1 MNTESAK
8 QDETAIE
15 AIIQNQSDTVYK
27 LAYSYTKNKYDADD
41 IYQEVFLRFFKR
53 KPEFQN
59 EEHTKAWFIRTTIN
73 CCKSLYFSNWFKRT
87 VVMEEI
93 QNDTADILKEEDS
106 LFQAVMELPGK
117 YREVIHL
124 FYYEEYSVKEIARI
138 LKRSESS
145 VTTQL
150 NRGRSML
157 KKMIGGCYYET

>member
-1 MNTESAK
+1 MNTESSK
-8 QDETAIE
+8 SEE
-15 AIIQNQSDTVYK
+15 ESMEKIIQSQSDTVYK
-27 LAYSYTKNKYDADD
+27 LAYTYTKNKYDADD

-59 EEHTKAWFIRTTIN
+59 EEHTKAWFIRATIN
-73 CCKSLYFSNWFKRT
+73 CCKSLYLSNWFKRT

-93 QNDTADILKEEDS
+93 QKESDGLPREDS

-157 KKMIGGCYYET
+157 KKMIGGI

>member
-1 MNTESAK
+1 MNTEPAK
-8 QDETAIE
+8 QEEAAIE
-15 AIIQNQSDTVYK
+15 ATIQNQSDTVYK
-27 LAYSYTKNKYDADD
+27 LAYTYTKNKYDADD
-41 IYQEVFLRFFKR
+41 IYQEVFLRFFKK

-73 CCKSLYFSNWFKRT
+73 CCKSLYLSNWFKKT

-93 QNDTADILKEEDS
+93 QNDITDVFQEDS
-106 LFQAVMELPGK
+106 LFQAVMELPEK

-124 FYYEEYSVKEIARI
+124 FYYEEYSVKEIAGI

-150 NRGRSML
+150 NRGRSRL
-157 KKMIGGCYYET
+157 RKMIGGCYYET

>member
-8 QDETAIE
+8 REETALEIT
-15 AIIQNQSDTVYK
+15 IQNQSDTVYK
-27 LAYSYTKNKYDADD
+27 LAYTYTKNKYDADD
-41 IYQEVFLRFFKR
+41 IYQEVFLRFFNR

-73 CCKSLYFSNWFKRT
+73 CCKSLYLSSWFKRT

-93 QNDTADILKEEDS
+93 QNDSADIFQEDS
-106 LFQAVMELPGK
+106 LFQAVMELPKK

-124 FYYEEYSVKEIARI
+124 FYYEEYSVKEIAGI

>member
-8 QDETAIE
+8 QEETAIE
-15 AIIQNQSDTVYK
+15 AIIQTQSDTVYK
-27 LAYSYTKNKYDADD
+27 LAYTYTKNKYDADD

-59 EEHTKAWFIRTTIN
+59 KEHTKAWFIRTTIN
-73 CCKSLYFSNWFKRT
+73 CCKSLYLSNWFKTT

-93 QNDTADILKEEDS
+93 QNDTADIFQEDS
-106 LFQAVMELPGK
+106 LYQAVMELPGK

-124 FYYEEYSVKEIARI
+124 FYYEEYSVREIARI

>member
-1 MNTESAK
+1 MNTEPVK
-8 QDETAIE
+8 QDEAAIE
-15 AIIQNQSDTVYK
+15 STIQSQSDTVYK
-27 LAYSYTKNKYDADD
+27 LAYTYTKNKYDADD

-59 EEHTKAWFIRTTIN
+59 AEHTKAWFIRTTIN
-73 CCKSLYFSNWFKRT
+73 CCKSLYLSNWFKRT

-93 QNDTADILKEEDS
+93 QNDTADIFQEDS
-106 LFQAVMELPGK
+106 LFQAVMELPEK